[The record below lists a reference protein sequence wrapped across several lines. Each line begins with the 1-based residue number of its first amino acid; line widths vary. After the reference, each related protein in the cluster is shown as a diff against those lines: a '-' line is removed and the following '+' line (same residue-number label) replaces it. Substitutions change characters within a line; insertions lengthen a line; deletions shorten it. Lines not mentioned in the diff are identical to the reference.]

1 MHLVQTMAYVNEVP
15 WHGLG
20 QQLAH
25 DQPLEVWAE
34 QAGMNWRIE
43 AADVRFAAR
52 GANVDVTS
60 AFPEQKV
67 LYRSDT
73 NAPLAIVSKRYQVVQ
88 PAEILEFY
96 RDLTDIGGYEL
107 ETAGVLKEG
116 RKFWALA
123 RTGQTVSLKGHDQ
136 VNGYLLLATAC
147 DGTLA
152 TTAQFT
158 SVRVVCNNTLAIA
171 LSKGHGVVKV
181 SHRSQFDAQAVKRQL
196 GIAVSSWDDFTQYMK
211 ALSERRVNAR
221 TTEAFLQHVLT
232 YPIAGASDGRKTAVN
247 DRAFK
252 SVHELFVGRGKGSNL
267 ASANDTAWGLVN
279 SVTEFVDHYR
289 RARSN
294 DHRRDAAWFGQGAQ
308 IKQRAW
314 DEAMK
319 LLA

>member
-1 MHLVQTMAYVNEVP
+1 MHLVQTMAYVNDVP

-20 QQLAH
+20 QQLAP

-52 GANVDVTS
+52 GADVDVIRT
-60 AFPEQKV
+60 FPEQKV

-73 NAPLAIVSKRYQVVQ
+73 KAPLAIVSKRYQVVQ

-96 RDLTDIGGYEL
+96 RDLTDIGGFEL

-123 RTGQTVSLKGHDQ
+123 RTGQTVSLKGRDQ

-171 LSKGHGVVKV
+171 LANGTGAVKV
-181 SHRSQFDAQAVKRQL
+181 PHRSQFDAQAVKRQL
-196 GIAVSSWDDFTQYMK
+196 GIAISSWDDFMMQMK
-211 ALSERRVNAR
+211 ALSECRVNAR
-221 TTEAFLQHVLT
+221 TTEAFLQRVLT
-232 YPIAGASDGRKTAVN
+232 YSAATVTDRGATVVN
-247 DRAFK
+247 DRAVK
-252 SVHELFVGRGKGSNL
+252 SVQELFAGRGKGSNL
-267 ASANDTAWGLVN
+267 TSAAGTAWGLVN
-279 SVTEFVDHYR
+279 SITEFVDHHR
-289 RARSN
+289 RARSD
-294 DHRRDAAWFGQGAQ
+294 DHRLDAAWFGQGAAL
-308 IKQRAW
+308 KQKAW
-314 DEAMK
+314 QEA
-319 LLA
+319 LGLVA